1 MMKIRNRI
9 LLLSLAVMVTIPVTT
24 ILFGQKA
31 SAEQAGTFK
40 GSWIASGQRQTLD
53 FLADR
58 EVGTFELTGHVNL
71 QDEVGEEKDEWAECV
86 GLSDSVAGSTARCV
100 WRSMENEKVFITLEG
115 RPFKKGVKVTGE
127 IVGGTGN
134 LKGIEGKLAFTWFS
148 VFTNK
153 NQGIFTGHTKDLTG
167 SYRIP

>member
-1 MMKIRNRI
+1 MKKILNRI
-9 LLLSLAVMVTIPVTT
+9 LLLSLAVMITLTVTT
-24 ILFGQKA
+24 FIPAQKA
-31 SAEQAGTFK
+31 SAEQAGIFK
-40 GSWIASGQRQTLD
+40 GSWIASGQRQALD

-71 QDEVGEEKDEWAECV
+71 QEEVGKEKDYWAECV

-100 WRSMENEKVFITLEG
+100 WRSMENEKVFIILEG

-127 IVGGTGN
+127 FIGGTGK
-134 LKGIEGKLAFTWFS
+134 LQGIEGKFAFTWFS

-153 NQGIFTGHTKDLTG
+153 NQGIFTGHTKDLAG

>member
-1 MMKIRNRI
+1 MNRI
-9 LLLSLAVMVTIPVTT
+9 CIQRLLLFLAMMIIIPVTT
-24 ILFGQKA
+24 IFHAQKTA
-31 SAEQAGTFK
+31 AEQAGTFK
-40 GSWIASGQRQTLD
+40 GSWIASGQRQTLE

-71 QDEVGEEKDEWAECV
+71 QDEVGKEKDYWAECV

-100 WRSMENEKVFITLEG
+100 WRGMENEKVFIILEG

-127 IVGGTGN
+127 FVGGTGN
-134 LKGIEGKLAFTWFS
+134 LKGIEGKFAFTWFS